1 MKSQKFPDVPCR
13 TEAIK
18 IWKKGILARRKI
30 DNFPLELEY
39 RFHTLGVAACCE
51 KLAYCCDLD
60 EEKAFV
66 LGLLHDIGKSRS
78 ERQEK
83 IFHGLEGYNQMMNM
97 GYSKVAQICIT
108 HSFPSADFNDDNY
121 LFYQK
126 LGILP
131 QIHEIMKQM
140 QLDDYD
146 YMVQLCDLFFEGLNK
161 TNFENRFTGIMKRY
175 NLSLENISDLYQNA
189 LKNKKYFDKKAYVN
203 IYKIL
208 NI

>member
-1 MKSQKFPDVPCR
+1 MIDKKTPDTPNR
-13 TEAIK
+13 TEAIN
-18 IWKKGILARRKI
+18 IWKKGIVARRKI
-30 DNFPLELEY
+30 DNFPFELEY

-51 KLAYCCDLD
+51 KLAYCCGLD

-108 HSFPSADFNDDNY
+108 HSFPSADFNDNNY
-121 LFYQK
+121 LFYK
-126 LGILP
+126 KMGILP
-131 QIHEIMKQM
+131 QIHKLMKQM
-140 QLDDYD
+140 SLDDYD

-161 TNFENRFTGIMKRY
+161 TNFENRFKGIMNRY
-175 NLSLENISDLYQNA
+175 NLSLENISELYQNA
-189 LKNKKYFDKKAYVN
+189 LKNKKHFDERACVDV
-203 IYKIL
+203 YKVLKI
-208 NI
+208 